1 MPESDIIKYFKDLE
15 NDCKNIKNELFK
27 LCWYMRGG
35 LTYQEAIHLSPD
47 DRSIIGKI
55 VKDNL
60 ETAKKTG
67 QPFF

>member
-55 VKDNL
+55 IKDNL